1 MAKNSAWRANNYPK
15 KQRDYDW
22 NQYLRRQAD
31 LPIQAGLPY
40 GNRRRRRAQPPTQG
54 ARVYEN
60 GDDDAGIS
68 KIDFTSPP
76 VTLTWLDLRAE
87 APPKDKGLKRSIT
100 KAFCRG
106 KEVSE
111 PKVLLKGG
119 KLRQRSSIVSCD
131 NSMDLVS
138 GIAKPGQL
146 VAIMGASGAGKTTLM
161 NVLTNRRPGALKVS
175 GEVRVNG
182 TKMGRNINRV
192 AGYVQQEELFIPSMT
207 TREHLFFHVSMK
219 DRSRSVDVNHL
230 AFCRPC

>member
-1 MAKNSAWRANNYPK
+1 MAKNSAWRANNYPN

-40 GNRRRRRAQPPTQG
+40 GNRRRRRVQPPTAG
-54 ARVYEN
+54 AMLH
-60 GDDDAGIS
+60 GDDDDTGIS

-87 APPKDKGLKRSIT
+87 APPKDKGLKRTIT
-100 KAFCRG
+100 KAFCRE
-106 KEVSE
+106 KEVSQ

-119 KLRQRSSIVSCD
+119 KLRQRTSIVSCD
-131 NSMDLVS
+131 DSLDLVS

-161 NVLTNRRPGALKVS
+161 NVLTNRRPGTLKVT

-182 TKMGRNINRV
+182 TNMGRNINRV

-207 TREHLFFHVSMK
+207 TREHLFFHVRMKNRSM
-219 DRSRSVDVNHL
+219 SVDVNHL
-230 AFCRPC
+230 ALCRPC